1 MSAVLDKAPPAT
13 RTEDQRRSWAA
24 VFALARFE
32 ARKLLLRLPVLF
44 MFVLHAAWICWDM
57 RDAWTGYPALQDVD
71 RATQTGPMLPALA
84 VLLCANQAVLR
95 SQRQDTDRH
104 FGVLVLEPWR
114 RTVAFALSVV
124 PAVVLT
130 ALLVGAQFTWGVLAP
145 GSVGHGSV
153 GELLVG
159 PLTVLLAGT
168 AGVLLARVVRSPF
181 AAPMLLVLAFFAIT
195 FLGAVPGDSDGSATR
210 WLVPVIGD
218 ASSKPLP
225 SDLLGRP
232 AAWHALYLFA
242 LALTLALAAVL
253 VNGGRTKTVAAALVV
268 AVGLGTWGAVGQA
281 GKVSDATTQA
291 RVLATVNPAKVQ
303 SCVREGSSTYCAFPE
318 WTPRIG
324 TWAKVTDG
332 VQSLAGGTAAQ
343 EKLLVRQRVEA
354 RYGMDSDGSI
364 VEPSTV
370 PYQVTVGTRWG
381 GPRVPEFA
389 AAVSSVLV
397 MGSEKAVGSLCDGR
411 MVTIMWLA
419 LGWQSDPVTQLR
431 AVRLDDS
438 ASGSAIVV
446 SPTNPMSMTAE
457 QTTVLTE
464 LFAAGPTTITPKVKA
479 HWSELTAPK
488 VTTAKVAQLLGVKA
502 PTGAD
507 KCE

>member
-1 MSAVLDKAPPAT
+1 MSAVLEKAPPAA
-13 RTEDQRRSWAA
+13 RTEGERRSWAA

-44 MFVLHAAWICWDM
+44 MFALYAAWIGWTM
-57 RDAWTGYPALQDVD
+57 RNAWTAFPALQDAD
-71 RATQTGPMLPALA
+71 RATQTGPLLPALA

-124 PAVVLT
+124 PAAGLA
-130 ALLVGAQFTWGVLAP
+130 ALFVAVQFTWAVVAP
-145 GSVGHGSV
+145 GSVGNGSV

-168 AGVLLARVVRSPF
+168 AGVLLARVVRSGF
-181 AAPMLLVLAFFAIT
+181 AAPMLLVLLFFST
-195 FLGAVPGDSDGSATR
+195 LFLGSTGSDDSATR
-210 WLVPVIGD
+210 WLVPVVGA
-218 ASSKPLP
+218 ASSTSLP

-232 AAWHALYLFA
+232 AGWHALYLLG
-242 LALTLALAAVL
+242 LALTAALAAVL

-281 GKVSDATTQA
+281 GKVPS
-291 RVLATVNPAKVQ
+291 ATVAAREVATLTPEKVQ
-303 SCVREGSSTYCAFPE
+303 SCTQRGRSTYCAFPE
-318 WTPRIG
+318 WMPRTG
-324 TWAKVTDG
+324 TWAKVTDS

-343 EKLLVRQRVEA
+343 ERLLVRQRVDA
-354 RYGMDSDGSI
+354 RYGLDGDGAI
-364 VEPSTV
+364 DPSAV
-370 PYQVTVGTRWG
+370 PYQVTVGTGWG

-397 MGSEKAVGSLCDGR
+397 MGSEKASSGICDGR
-411 MVTIMWLA
+411 MVTIMWMA
-419 LGWQSDPVTQLR
+419 LSWQSDPVSELSK
-431 AVRLDDS
+431 VRLDDS
-438 ASGSAIVV
+438 VTGSAIVL
-446 SPTNPMSMTAE
+446 SPTNPMSMTAG
-457 QTTVLTE
+457 QTTVVRE
-464 LFAAGPTTITPKVKA
+464 LFTAGGSAVAPKVKA
-479 HWSELTAPK
+479 HWAELTAPK

>member
-1 MSAVLDKAPPAT
+1 MSAVLEKAPPAE
-13 RTEDQRRSWAA
+13 RTDDQRRSWAA

-44 MFVLHAAWICWDM
+44 MFALYAAWIGWTM
-57 RDAWTGYPALQDVD
+57 RDTWTGYPALQDID
-71 RATQTGPMLPALA
+71 RATQTGPLLPALA

-95 SQRQDTDRH
+95 SRRQDTDRH
-104 FGVLVLEPWR
+104 FAVLVLEPWR
-114 RTVAFALSVV
+114 RTAAFALSVV
-124 PAVVLT
+124 PVVLLT
-130 ALLVGAQFTWGVLAP
+130 ALLVAAQFTWGVLAP

-168 AGVLLARVVRSPF
+168 AGVLLARVVRLTF
-181 AAPMLLVLAFFAIT
+181 AAPMLLVLAFFST
-195 FLGAVPGDSDGSATR
+195 LFLGTVPGDGDGSATR
-210 WLVPVIGD
+210 WLVPVIGE
-218 ASSKPLP
+218 ASSQTLP

-232 AAWHALYLFA
+232 AAFHALYLA
-242 LALTLALAAVL
+242 GLALTAAFAAML

-281 GKVSDATTQA
+281 GKVPA
-291 RVLATVNPAKVQ
+291 ATVAARAVATLTPEKAQ
-303 SCVREGSSTYCAFPE
+303 TCTRQGRSTYCAFPE
-318 WTPRIG
+318 WTPRTG
-324 TWAKVTDG
+324 TWANVTDN

-354 RYGMDSDGSI
+354 RYGMDGDGAI
-364 VEPSTV
+364 QPLTV
-370 PYQVTVGTRWG
+370 PYQVTVGTRWS

-397 MGSEKAVGSLCDGR
+397 VGNEKAVGTVCDGR
-411 MVTIMWLA
+411 MVVIMWMA

-438 ASGSAIVV
+438 ASGSAIVL
-446 SPTNPMSMTAE
+446 SPTDPMSMTAG
-457 QTTVLTE
+457 QTTVVRE
-464 LFAAGPTTITPKVKA
+464 LFAAGKDTVAPKVKA
-479 HWSELTAPK
+479 HWAELTAPQ
-488 VTTAKVAQLLGVKA
+488 VTTAEVARLLGVKA

>member
-1 MSAVLDKAPPAT
+1 
-13 RTEDQRRSWAA
+13 
-24 VFALARFE
+24 
-32 ARKLLLRLPVLF
+32 
-44 MFVLHAAWICWDM
+44 
-57 RDAWTGYPALQDVD
+57 
-71 RATQTGPMLPALA
+71 
-84 VLLCANQAVLR
+84 
-95 SQRQDTDRH
+95 
-104 FGVLVLEPWR
+104 
-114 RTVAFALSVV
+114 
-124 PAVVLT
+124 
-130 ALLVGAQFTWGVLAP
+130 
-145 GSVGHGSV
+145 
-153 GELLVG
+153 
-159 PLTVLLAGT
+159 
-168 AGVLLARVVRSPF
+168 
-181 AAPMLLVLAFFAIT
+181 MLLVLAFFSIL
-195 FLGAVPGDSDGSATR
+195 FLGAVPGNDDGSATR

-218 ASSKPLP
+218 ASTKTLP

-232 AAWHALYLFA
+232 AAWHALYLA
-242 LALTLALAAVL
+242 GLALTLALAAVL

-281 GKVSDATTQA
+281 GKVPAATVSA
-291 RVLATVNPAKVQ
+291 RLVATVNPAKVQ
-303 SCVREGSSTYCAFPE
+303 PCARHGQSTYCAFPE
-318 WTPRIG
+318 WMPRTG
-324 TWAKVTDG
+324 TWAKVTDS

-364 VEPSTV
+364 VDPSTV

-397 MGSEKAVGSLCDGR
+397 MGSEKAVGSFCDGR

-438 ASGSAIVV
+438 ASGSAIVL

-457 QTTVLTE
+457 QTTVLRE
-464 LFAAGPTTITPKVKA
+464 LFTAGPTAITPKVKA
-479 HWSELTAPK
+479 HWAELTAPK

>member
-1 MSAVLDKAPPAT
+1 MSAVLDKAPMAE
-13 RTEDQRRSWAA
+13 RTEDQRRPWAA
-24 VFALARFE
+24 VLALALFE
-32 ARKLLLRLPVLF
+32 ARKLLLRAPVLF
-44 MFVLHAAWICWDM
+44 MFVVYAAWICWDM
-57 RDAWTGYPALQDVD
+57 RDAWTGYPALQDID
-71 RATQTGPMLPALA
+71 RATQTGPLLPALA

-95 SQRQDTDRH
+95 SRRQDTDRH

-124 PAVVLT
+124 PAAGLT
-130 ALLVGAQFTWGVLAP
+130 ALMVGAQFTWGVLAP

-159 PLTVLLAGT
+159 PFTVLLAGT
-168 AGVLLARVVRSPF
+168 AGVLLARVVRSAF
-181 AAPMLLVLAFFAIT
+181 AAPMLLVMAFFST
-195 FLGAVPGDSDGSATR
+195 LFLGAVPGDDNGSATR

-218 ASSKPLP
+218 ASSKTLP

-232 AAWHALYLFA
+232 AAWHALYLFG

-268 AVGLGTWGAVGQA
+268 AVGHGTWGAVGQA
-281 GKVSDATTQA
+281 AKVSADVVSA

-303 SCVREGSSTYCAFPE
+303 SCARHGNSTYCAFPE
-318 WTPRIG
+318 WLPRTG
-324 TWAKVTDG
+324 TWAEVADH

-343 EKLLVRQRVEA
+343 EKLLVRQRVDA
-354 RYGMDSDGSI
+354 RYGMDGDGAI
-364 VEPSTV
+364 QPSTV

-397 MGSEKAVGSLCDGR
+397 MGSEKAVGSFCDGR

-419 LGWQSDPVTQLR
+419 LGWQSDPLTELR

-438 ASGSAIVV
+438 VSGSAIVL

-457 QTTVLTE
+457 QTTVLRE
-464 LFAAGPTTITPKVKA
+464 LLAAGTTKITPKVKA
-479 HWSELTAPK
+479 HWTELTAPK
-488 VTTAKVAQLLGVKA
+488 VTTAKVAELLGVKA

>member
-1 MSAVLDKAPPAT
+1 MSAVLDKAPAAE

-24 VFALARFE
+24 VLQLARFE
-32 ARKLLLRLPVLF
+32 ARELLLRLPVLA
-44 MFVLHAAWICWDM
+44 MFALCAAWICWDM
-57 RDAWTGYPALQDVD
+57 RDAWTSYPTLQDID
-71 RATQTGPMLPALA
+71 RATQTGPLLPALA

-114 RTVAFALSVV
+114 RTAAHALSVIPTV
-124 PAVVLT
+124 LLT
-130 ALLVGAQFTWGVLAP
+130 ALLVALQFTWAVLAP

-153 GELLVG
+153 NELLVG

-168 AGVLLARVVRSPF
+168 AGVLLARVVRSAF
-181 AAPMLLVLAFFAIT
+181 AAPMLLVLAFFST
-195 FLGAVPGDSDGSATR
+195 LGAVPGDSDGSATR
-210 WLVPVIGD
+210 WLVPVVGD
-218 ASSKPLP
+218 MSSKPLP
-225 SDLLGRP
+225 SELLGRP
-232 AAWHALYLFA
+232 AAWHALYLVG

-291 RVLATVNPAKVQ
+291 RVLATLNPAKVQ
-303 SCVREGSSTYCAFPE
+303 SCVRQGHSTYCAFPE

-324 TWAKVTDG
+324 TWAKITDG

-343 EKLLVRQRVEA
+343 EKVLVRQRVEA
-354 RYGMDSDGSI
+354 RYGMDADGSI

-397 MGSEKAVGSLCDGR
+397 MGSEKSVGSLCDGR
-411 MVTIMWLA
+411 MVTIMWMA
-419 LGWQSDPVTQLR
+419 LGRLPDPVTQLR

-438 ASGSAIVV
+438 ATGSAIVV

-457 QTTVLTE
+457 QTTVVRE
-464 LFAAGPTTITPKVKA
+464 LFTAGTTTIAPKVKA
-479 HWSELTAPK
+479 HWAELTAPK
-488 VTTAKVAQLLGVKA
+488 VTTAKVAELLGVKA
-502 PTGAD
+502 PAGAD

>member
-1 MSAVLDKAPPAT
+1 MSAVLDKAPPAE
-13 RTEDQRRSWAA
+13 RTEDQRGSWAA
-24 VFALARFE
+24 VLALSLFE
-32 ARKLLLRLPVLF
+32 ARKLLLRLPVLA
-44 MFVLHAAWICWDM
+44 MFALHAAWICWNM
-57 RDAWTGYPALQDVD
+57 RHAWTDYPALQDVD
-71 RATQTGPMLPALA
+71 RATQTGPLLPALA

-95 SQRQDTDRH
+95 SRRQDTDRH
-104 FGVLVLEPWR
+104 FDVLVLEPWR

-124 PAVVLT
+124 PAAGLT
-130 ALLVGAQFTWGVLAP
+130 ALLVAAQFTWGVLAP
-145 GSVGHGSV
+145 GSVGHGSI

-168 AGVLLARVVRSPF
+168 AGVLIARAVRSPF
-181 AAPMLLVLAFFAIT
+181 AAPMLLVLAFFST
-195 FLGAVPGDSDGSATR
+195 LFLGAVPGGDDGSATR

-218 ASSKPLP
+218 ASSKTLP

-232 AAWHALYLFA
+232 AAWHALYLLG

-281 GKVSDATTQA
+281 GKVSEATTDA
-291 RVLATVNPAKVQ
+291 RVLATLNPAKVQ
-303 SCVREGSSTYCAFPE
+303 SCARHGNSTYCAFPE
-318 WTPRIG
+318 WMPRTG
-324 TWAKVTDG
+324 TWAKVADS

-343 EKLLVRQRVEA
+343 EKLLVRQRVDA
-354 RYGMDSDGSI
+354 RYGMDGDGAI
-364 VEPSTV
+364 EPSTV

-381 GPRVPEFA
+381 GSRVPEFA

-397 MGSEKAVGSLCDGR
+397 TGSEKASGSLCDGR

-419 LGWQSDPVTQLR
+419 LGWQSDPLTQLR
-431 AVRLDDS
+431 AVRLDDGI
-438 ASGSAIVV
+438 SGSAIVL

-457 QTTVLTE
+457 QTTVVRE
-464 LFAAGPTTITPKVKA
+464 LLAAGPTTITPKVKA
-479 HWSELTAPK
+479 HWTELTAPK
-488 VTTAKVAQLLGVKA
+488 VTTAKVAELLGVKA
-502 PTGAD
+502 PVGAD

>member
-1 MSAVLDKAPPAT
+1 MSAVLEKAPTAE
-13 RTEDQRRSWAA
+13 RADEQRRPWAA
-24 VFALARFE
+24 VFALALFE
-32 ARKLLLRLPVLF
+32 ARKLLLRLPVLL
-44 MFVLHAAWICWDM
+44 MFALYAAWIGWTM
-57 RDAWTGYPALQDVD
+57 RDAWSSYPALQDVD
-71 RATQTGPMLPALA
+71 HATQTGPLLPALA

-95 SQRQDTDRH
+95 SRRQDTDRH

-124 PAVVLT
+124 PAAVLT
-130 ALLVGAQFTWGVLAP
+130 ALLVAAQFSWGVLAP

-153 GELLVG
+153 NELLVG
-159 PLTVLLAGT
+159 PLTVLLAGA
-168 AGVLLARVVRSPF
+168 AGVLLARVVKSPF
-181 AAPMLLVLAFFAIT
+181 AAPMVLVLAFFST
-195 FLGAVPGDSDGSATR
+195 LFLGSVPVGSDDSATR
-210 WLVPVIGD
+210 WLVPVVGD
-218 ASSKPLP
+218 MSSQTLP

-232 AAWHALYLFA
+232 AAWHALYLAGF
-242 LALTLALAAVL
+242 ALTLALAAVL
-253 VNGGRTKTVAAALVV
+253 VNGGRTKTVATALVV
-268 AVGLGTWGAVGQA
+268 AVGLSAWGAVGQA
-281 GKVSDATTQA
+281 GKLSGATTAA

-303 SCVREGSSTYCAFPE
+303 SCVRHGNSTYCAFPE
-318 WTPRIG
+318 WMPRTG
-324 TWAKVTDG
+324 TWAQVTDH

-354 RYGMDSDGSI
+354 RYGMDGDGAI
-364 VEPSTV
+364 QPSTV

-397 MGSEKAVGSLCDGR
+397 TGSEQAASSLCDGR

-419 LGWQSDPVTQLR
+419 LGWQSDPLTQLR

-438 ASGSAIVV
+438 VSGSAIVL
-446 SPTNPMSMTAE
+446 SPTDPMSMTAQ
-457 QTTVLTE
+457 QTTVVRE
-464 LFAAGPTTITPKVKA
+464 LLATGENKVAPAVKA
-479 HWSELTAPK
+479 HWAELTAPK
-488 VTTAKVAQLLGVKA
+488 VTTAKAAQLLGVKA

>member
-1 MSAVLDKAPPAT
+1 MSAVLEKAPPAE
-13 RTEDQRRSWAA
+13 RTEGERRSWAA

-32 ARKLLLRLPVLF
+32 ARELLLRAPVLF
-44 MFVLHAAWICWDM
+44 MFVLYAAWIGWSM
-57 RDAWTGYPALQDVD
+57 RDAWTTYPALQDVD
-71 RATQTGPMLPALA
+71 RLTQNGPLLPALA

-95 SQRQDTDRH
+95 SRRQDTDRH
-104 FGVLVLEPWR
+104 FDVLVLEPWR
-114 RTVAFALSVV
+114 RTVAFALSVL
-124 PAVVLT
+124 PAVALT
-130 ALLVGAQFTWGVLAP
+130 ALFVAAQFTWGVLAP

-159 PLTVLLAGT
+159 PLTVLLAGS
-168 AGVLLARVVRSPF
+168 AGVLLARVVRSAF
-181 AAPMLLVLAFFAIT
+181 AAPMLLVLAFFSIL
-195 FLGAVPGDSDGSATR
+195 FLGAVPGNSDGSATR

-218 ASSKPLP
+218 ASTKTLP

-232 AAWHALYLFA
+232 AAWHALYLA
-242 LALTLALAAVL
+242 GLALTLALAAVL

-281 GKVSDATTQA
+281 GKVPAATVAA
-291 RVLATVNPAKVQ
+291 RLVATVNPAKVQ
-303 SCVREGSSTYCAFPE
+303 PCARHGHSTYCAFPE
-318 WTPRIG
+318 WMPRTG
-324 TWAKVTDG
+324 TWAKVTDN

-343 EKLLVRQRVEA
+343 EKLLVRQRVDA
-354 RYGMDSDGSI
+354 RYGMDGDGAI
-364 VEPSTV
+364 EPSTV

-397 MGSEKAVGSLCDGR
+397 TGSEKATSSLCDGR

-419 LGWQSDPVTQLR
+419 LAWQSDPLAELR
-431 AVRLDDS
+431 TVRLDDS
-438 ASGSAIVV
+438 VTGSAIVL
-446 SPTNPMSMTAE
+446 SPTNPMSMTSE
-457 QTTVLTE
+457 QTTVVRE
-464 LFAAGPTTITPKVKA
+464 LFTAGKSAIAPKVKA
-479 HWSELTAPK
+479 HWAELTAPK

>member
-1 MSAVLDKAPPAT
+1 MSAVLEKAPPAE
-13 RTEDQRRSWAA
+13 RADEQRRSWAA
-24 VFALARFE
+24 VLALALFE
-32 ARKLLLRLPVLF
+32 ARKLLLRLPVLL
-44 MFVLHAAWICWDM
+44 MFVLYAAWIGWTM

-71 RATQTGPMLPALA
+71 RATQNGPLLPALA

-95 SQRQDTDRH
+95 SRRQDTDRH
-104 FGVLVLEPWR
+104 FDVLVLEPWR

-124 PAVVLT
+124 PAAALT
-130 ALLVGAQFTWGVLAP
+130 ALLVAAQFTWGVLAP
-145 GSVGHGSV
+145 GSVGHGSM

-168 AGVLLARVVRSPF
+168 AGVLLARVVKSPF
-181 AAPMLLVLAFFAIT
+181 AAPMLLVLAFFST
-195 FLGAVPGDSDGSATR
+195 LFLGAVPGDSDSSATR

-218 ASSKPLP
+218 ASSKTLP

-232 AAWHALYLFA
+232 AAWHALYLVG

-268 AVGLGTWGAVGQA
+268 TVGLGAWGAVGQA
-281 GKVSDATTQA
+281 GKVSRATTDA
-291 RVLATVNPAKVQ
+291 RVLATLNPAKVQ
-303 SCVREGSSTYCAFPE
+303 SCARHGNSTYCAFPE
-318 WTPRIG
+318 WMPRTG
-324 TWAKVTDG
+324 TWAKVADS

-354 RYGMDSDGSI
+354 RYGMDGDGAI
-364 VEPSTV
+364 EPSTV

-397 MGSEKAVGSLCDGR
+397 TGSEKATSSLCDGR

-419 LGWQSDPVTQLR
+419 LGWQSDPLTQLR

-438 ASGSAIVV
+438 VSGSAIVL
-446 SPTNPMSMTAE
+446 SPTDPMSMTAG
-457 QTTVLTE
+457 QTTVVRELLT
-464 LFAAGPTTITPKVKA
+464 AGQATIAPKVKA
-479 HWSELTAPK
+479 HWAELTAPK